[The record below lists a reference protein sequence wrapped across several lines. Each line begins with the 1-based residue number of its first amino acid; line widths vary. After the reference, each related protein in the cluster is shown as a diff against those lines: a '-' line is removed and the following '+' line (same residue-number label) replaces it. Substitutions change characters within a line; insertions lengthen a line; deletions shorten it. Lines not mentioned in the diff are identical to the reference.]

1 MKCETVPEAPIQGP
15 LLPTVKSV
23 SACAGVQLEVS
34 DLSPTT
40 PKADMKTP
48 EFPAS
53 PKSTAPEPKKGAI
66 MIRIGFWGPLSYNY
80 NKEPPE

>member
-1 MKCETVPEAPIQGP
+1 MKQFPKHPSRAHCFP
-15 LLPTVKSV
+15 LSRASQHVRV
-23 SACAGVQLEVS
+23 VQLEVS